1 MTYLFPMNLDLALQ
15 WLCPIAFKVYHRIPT
30 ANAVLSVSEFVM
42 CYPIHTSSGFKEHL
56 LIGQFCILCSMAS
69 AVTVQSTIPLAEGAD

>member
-1 MTYLFPMNLDLALQ
+1 MTYLFPMNLDLAVQ
-15 WLCPIAFKVYHRIPT
+15 WLCPIDFKVYHTIPT
-30 ANAVLSVSEFVM
+30 ANADLSVSEFVM
-42 CYPIHTSSGFKEHL
+42 SYPFHTSSGFKEHL